1 MRWGIV
7 GTGRVARLFAV
18 DLAHAAGARL
28 VAVASRSIVRARA
41 FAETSGPP
49 GVRAHEGAAAL
60 AADPDVDIVY
70 VATVNTAHL
79 ADALACIGAGKAV
92 LCEKPLALNAREA
105 ATLVDAARRRGVF
118 LMEGLWTRFFPAVRT
133 AMDLLRS
140 GAIGAPRAFIAD
152 LCYPAAFDPANRLFD
167 PAQGGGALL
176 DVGIYP
182 LALAF
187 DVLGDR
193 PEAVESVVHLA
204 PTGVD
209 LTCSVALRYP
219 DGSTAA
225 FIAGFEAQGR
235 REAAVLGT
243 QGRLVIH
250 EPMWRPVRVT
260 VEPAGGPAR
269 GIESP
274 QPGRGYQHE
283 AAEVMRLVAAG
294 ATESPLVPHDET
306 VRRMALMDALRA
318 RWGVRYP
325 GE

>member
-7 GTGRVARLFAV
+7 GTGRVARLFAA
-18 DLAHAAGARL
+18 DLAHAAGARV
-28 VAVASRSIVRARA
+28 VAVASRSAARARA
-41 FAETSGPP
+41 FADEAGLP
-49 GVRAHEGAAAL
+49 GARAHEGAAAL
-60 AADPDVDIVY
+60 AADPEVEIAY
-70 VATVNTAHL
+70 VASINTAHL
-79 ADALACIGAGKAV
+79 ADALACIAGGKAV

-105 ATLVDAARRRGVF
+105 GLLVDAARRRGVF
-118 LMEGLWTRFFPAVRT
+118 LMEGLWTRFFPAVRA

-140 GAIGAPRAFIAD
+140 GGIGTPRAVTAD
-152 LCYPAAFDPANRLFD
+152 LCYPAPFDPANRLFD

-193 PEAVESVVHLA
+193 PERVESVANLA

-209 LTCSVALRYP
+209 RTCSVAMRYG
-219 DGSTAA
+219 DGAMAA
-225 FIAGFEAQGR
+225 FTAGFEAQGR

-243 QGRLVIH
+243 RGRLVVH
-250 EPMWRPVRVT
+250 EPMWRPSRVT
-260 VEPAGGPAR
+260 VEPAGGEAR
-269 GIESP
+269 TIESP

-294 ATESPLVPHDET
+294 ATECPFVPHAET
-306 VRRMALMDALRA
+306 LRRMELMDGLRA